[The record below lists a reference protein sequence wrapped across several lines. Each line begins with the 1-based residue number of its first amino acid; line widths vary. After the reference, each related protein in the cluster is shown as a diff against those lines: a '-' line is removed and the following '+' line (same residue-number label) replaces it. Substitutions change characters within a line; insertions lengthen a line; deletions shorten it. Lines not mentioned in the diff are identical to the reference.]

1 VTTRIHESSF
11 LAGRF
16 APSVRRRAMATSEP
30 NGKNLSLTPLEKQIM
45 ALVLAG
51 YTSKESGQIIGVS
64 RPSVRHH
71 VRSIMAKLGVANRL
85 ELALYALHHHLI
97 VPVQIL
103 PRKSPRVIEARLS
116 RTLRA
121 KRAA

>member
-1 VTTRIHESSF
+1 
-11 LAGRF
+11 
-16 APSVRRRAMATSEP
+16 MATSEP
-30 NGKNLSLTPLEKQIM
+30 NGKNLSLTLLEKQIM

-51 YTSKESGQIIGVS
+51 YTSKESGERVGATQASI
-64 RPSVRHH
+64 RHH
-71 VRSIMAKLGVANRL
+71 LRGLMGKLGVANRL
-85 ELALYALHHHLI
+85 ELALHALRHHLI

-116 RTLRA
+116 RTPRA

>member
-1 VTTRIHESSF
+1 MTTRIHESSF

-51 YTSKESGQIIGVS
+51 YTSKESGERELVLL
-64 RPSVRHH
+64 RPASGTT
-71 VRSIMAKLGVANRL
+71 LGVLWASW
-85 ELALYALHHHLI
+85 ELRI
-97 VPVQIL
+97 DW
-103 PRKSPRVIEARLS
+103 S
-116 RTLRA
+116 
-121 KRAA
+121 